1 MSDDNNDGM
10 SSAAAQK
17 GLRETNQKVEA
28 SLLTAIEEH
37 VQNNSS
43 KAGVDFLDVKNS
55 LLLSYLIDL
64 TLYLKAKLTGKTP
77 GTATMKRLLEMKVVL
92 DKLRGLDKKLRYQID
107 KLLQAETASTYVT
120 EVHAQP
126 KASQQPEDDPLQYR
140 PDPKAFDDDDDDD
153 DSSQNAGNANRSYGD
168 DDDDQSGEDDDEL
181 EAAKRTIAISKSNKK
196 VNKKGDDGGE
206 DNDGVYRAPR
216 HTAMPYLLDKEDK
229 EATREKRERRR
240 MRISELA
247 SSLRHEYG
255 DAPEQEDYHGG
266 TAAFGKQAV
275 AAKKFAK
282 FQEEKTKFEEDYMM
296 RLTTTRKEKKER
308 KQLIRNQGSNL
319 NGIADLGNLARE
331 ASRVIGDHG
340 GDNDDSDRGRP
351 NSGSIRSE
359 RHANGKRRKEQ
370 LDQDGRPM
378 KASKKKGQIKN
389 AYQAALFGGGNSGGT
404 SKKKKKSRH

>member
-1 MSDDNNDGM
+1 MSDDDHDSK
-10 SSAAAQK
+10 SSAAQK
-17 GLRETNQKVEA
+17 GLRDTNQKVEA
-28 SLLTAIEEH
+28 SLLTAIEDH
-37 VQNNSS
+37 VQNHSS
-43 KAGVDFLDVKNS
+43 KSGVDFLDVKNS

-64 TLYLKAKLTGKTP
+64 TLYLKTKLTGKAP
-77 GTATMKRLLEMKVVL
+77 DSAVMKRLLEMKVVL

-120 EVHAQP
+120 EVQAQP
-126 KASQQPEDDPLQYR
+126 KDPQQPEDDPLQYR
-140 PDPKAFDDDDDDD
+140 PDPKAFDDDDDDSSD
-153 DSSQNAGNANRSYGD
+153 DAANDNGSDGD
-168 DDDDQSGEDDDEL
+168 DNNQSGEDDDL
-181 EAAKRTIAISKSNKK
+181 EAAKRTIAMAKINKK
-196 VNKKGDDGGE
+196 AKKKGDDGDD

-240 MRISELA
+240 MRTSELA
-247 SSLRHEYG
+247 SSLRQEYG
-255 DAPEQEDYHGG
+255 DAPEQDDYHGG
-266 TAAFGKQAV
+266 TATFGKQAV

-308 KQLIRNQGSNL
+308 KQLLRMQGANL

-331 ASRVIGDHG
+331 ASRVIGDND
-340 GDNDDSDRGRP
+340 GDNDDDSDRGRAGGP
-351 NSGSIRSE
+351 PSRSE

-378 KASKKKGQIKN
+378 KTSKKKGHIKN
-389 AYQAALFGGGNSGGT
+389 AYQAALFGGGSSGG
-404 SKKKKKSRH
+404 SSNKKKKSRH